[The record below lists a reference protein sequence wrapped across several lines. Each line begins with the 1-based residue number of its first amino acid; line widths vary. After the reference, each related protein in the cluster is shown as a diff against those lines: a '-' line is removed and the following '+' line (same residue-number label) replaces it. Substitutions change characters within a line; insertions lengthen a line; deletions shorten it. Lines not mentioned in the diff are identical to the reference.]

1 MSTATAPSV
10 ASSAVGTRFTAFV
23 QPGCTSC
30 LRMKEFLQRHKV
42 PFDIVDVM
50 NDPDG
55 RDRLLALGVRHV
67 PIVERGGEYA
77 FGQDIADVA
86 KFVGIDLG
94 GARRLAPEVLVQKWL
109 AILTENQSFMR
120 AMPTARLAEPPVPN
134 RPISTLSH
142 GYHVFRIGEAFLD
155 TVAGRDPDWHQNAMK
170 FPEAVVRTAEDAV
183 RYGDE
188 VKARLAA
195 WWRDCPDKSLAGNVV
210 TFQGEQ
216 SLHWFLERSTWHSG
230 QHARQIADVLAREGL
245 PQDTSRLA
253 TALEGLP
260 LPERLWE

>member
-1 MSTATAPSV
+1 MPPTTATRPAT
-10 ASSAVGTRFTAFV
+10 AGTRYTAFV

-30 LRMKEFLQRHKV
+30 LRMKEFLQRNQV
-42 PFDIVDVM
+42 EFEVVDVM

-67 PIVERGGEYA
+67 PVVSMGTEYA

-86 KFVGIDLG
+86 RFVGVDLG

-109 AILTENQSFMR
+109 AILTENQGFMR
-120 AMPTARLAEPPVPN
+120 AMPAARLAQPPVPN

-155 TVAGRDPDWHQNAMK
+155 TFAGRDPDWHQNAMK
-170 FPEAVVRTAEDAV
+170 FPEAQIGSGEDAA

-188 VKARLAA
+188 VKARLAG
-195 WWRDCPDKSLAGNVV
+195 WWRDCPDKSLSGMVT

-216 SLHWFLERSTWHSG
+216 SAHWFLERSTWHSG
-230 QHARQIADVLAREGL
+230 QHARQIADVLERAGL
-245 PQDTSRLA
+245 PQDTSRLVA
-253 TALEGLP
+253 ALEGLP